1 MVMAKH
7 SAIYPTES
15 ELQAVQNIVS
25 ASEKALKCVSD
36 VISDQD
42 NPPMEVDT
50 VAEVVKEEP
59 KEEPKAE
66 AKAEETTTEKT
77 DGETEEEAK
86 EPLKPQAPREY
97 YLITNNT
104 IV

>member
-36 VISDQD
+36 VIAEQD

-50 VAEVVKEEP
+50 AATD
-59 KEEPKAE
+59 AE
-66 AKAEETTTEKT
+66 AKEDPKEDSKPKDKTEEASAEKT
-77 DGETEEEAK
+77 EGETEEENKDAAK
-86 EPLKPQAPREY
+86 QQAPR
-97 YLITNNT
+97 
-104 IV
+104 